1 MMLINPPH
9 PRMNKSNLWS
19 ETLSQRPPAPR
30 MDLKTAD
37 FQRFFFCEN
46 QILPLLLPLSFIFI

>member
-1 MMLINPPH
+1 
-9 PRMNKSNLWS
+9 MNIDDLAIKSAN
-19 ETLSQRPPAPR
+19 TQRGGLVPPAPR